1 MAGLDR
7 SLFLSALPGILWA
20 ARVDNDALTHLT
32 VRRDDRPEVQGN
44 LYLGRVARLD
54 RALGAAFVEIGL
66 AEPGLLPLDRVETR
80 PAEGEALIVRVQ
92 RAPGADK
99 GAKLTARISEAER
112 RRVEAAAKA
121 AKAPALLF
129 RADDPLDRLLPKEV
143 EPPAHIL
150 GDDPE
155 LLAETRLRLE
165 GTGRPVEGL
174 ELYHGDLPLLEAVGL
189 AERIEALLDPKVTLL
204 GGGTLW
210 IEATRTLTAV
220 DVDSGARR
228 AGDPGR
234 LALEVNLE
242 AAAAAARELR
252 LRRLSGL
259 IVVDFLELAMR
270 SHRQEVV
277 RRLRQ
282 EMKCDPDAGRVLPMS
297 ASGLVEVTRR
307 RTGPALYELLTLPCG
322 LHGSGR
328 TWDPAILAWQAL
340 QRLRHQALGRPVGS
354 PRLSCSPGIAA
365 ALHGPAA
372 PARWAVAAALGRE
385 IEVLADPT
393 LADDEIQTML

>member
-1 MAGLDR
+1 MARLDNGLVI
-7 SLFLSALPGILWA
+7 SALPGILWA
-20 ARVDNDALTHLT
+20 ARVQDGVPIDIT

-44 LYLGRVARLD
+44 LYLGRVSRLD

-66 AEPGLLPLDRVETR
+66 AEPGLLPLDRLETR

-99 GAKLTARISEAER
+99 GAKLTAKIPASQR
-112 RRVEAAAKA
+112 RRVEAAAKTA
-121 AKAPALLF
+121 TAPALLL
-129 RADDPLDRLLPKEV
+129 RADDPLDRLLPEDAD
-143 EPPAHIL
+143 PPTRVLI
-150 GDDPE
+150 DDPD
-155 LLAETRLRLE
+155 LLAETRRRLE
-165 GTGRPVEGL
+165 GAGHTVEGL
-174 ELYHGDLPLLEAVGL
+174 ELYHGDLPLLEAAGL
-189 AERIEALLDPKVTLL
+189 SERIEALLDPEVPLP
-204 GGGTLW
+204 GGGRLW
-210 IEATRTLTAV
+210 IEPTRALTAV
-220 DVDSGARR
+220 DVDSGGRR

-242 AAAAAARELR
+242 AAAAAAQELR

-259 IVVDFLELAMR
+259 IVIDFLELGPRAQ
-270 SHRQEVV
+270 RQEVV

-282 EMKCDPDAGRVLPMS
+282 EMKRDPDAGRVLPMS

-307 RTGPALYELLTLPCG
+307 RAGPALYELLTLPCG

-328 TWDPAILAWQAL
+328 AWDPAVLAWQGL
-340 QRLRHQALGRPVGS
+340 LRLRHQALGRPGGPPRLTCS
-354 PRLSCSPGIAA
+354 PRVAA
-365 ALHGPAA
+365 ALLGPAA

-393 LADDEIQTML
+393 LADGEIQTML